1 MGCKVAPIKIAR
13 TASFIAKARIRYEE
27 GATISGAMRVR
38 CSFAIGAYSYLRTGT
53 VRRLASI
60 GRYCSIG
67 PNVIIGETEHPLD
80 WLSTSPFQ
88 YSRAWRSKHFGI
100 TAAAVSEGDSNDV
113 NDGATDTGE
122 DSGLSAEASVSAQS
136 LPNVFLRS
144 GDRLP
149 EQLPVVIGNDVWI
162 GANVVIRSG
171 VTVGDGAV
179 CAAGAVVTR
188 DVQPYSIV
196 GGVPARPIRKRF
208 DDETVNR
215 LLVMRWWRYDATD
228 LAGLPFHDVH
238 AALDELERRI
248 KEGLKPR
255 RISYDS
261 YQPRAK
267 GNKAGRRT

>member
-1 MGCKVAPIKIAR
+1 M
-13 TASFIAKARIRYEE
+13 
-27 GATISGAMRVR
+27 
-38 CSFAIGAYSYLRTGT
+38 
-53 VRRLASI
+53 
-60 GRYCSIG
+60 
-67 PNVIIGETEHPLD
+67 IIGETEHPLD

-88 YSRAWRSKHFGI
+88 YSRAWRNKHFGI
-100 TAAAVSEGDSNDV
+100 TAAAVSEDSSNDV

-122 DSGLSAEASVSAQS
+122 DSGLSAEESVSAQS
-136 LPNVFLRS
+136 LPNVFLRN

-149 EQLPVVIGNDVWI
+149 EQLAVVIGNDVWI

-215 LLVMRWWRYDATD
+215 LLAMRWWRYDATD

-248 KEGLKPR
+248 NGGLKPR
-255 RISYDS
+255 PVSDGS
-261 YQPRAK
+261 YQPRAMD
-267 GNKAGRRT
+267 NKAGRRT